1 MAESMI
7 DPSAQPASAESRQ
20 RVNVG
25 PSGRLVS
32 LLGGGALTA
41 IGLGRRSLGGLLMAM
56 AGGSLLYRGAT
67 GHCSVY
73 ASLGIDT
80 HQGNGKSEPIHIT
93 EALTIDRHKDE
104 LYGFWRD
111 AEHLPQF
118 MRFLEAVRKI
128 DDRHVEWLARIPGGM
143 GTLRWETEIT
153 EDEAGEKIAWRTL
166 PGSDLEETGTIR
178 FEEAAGGRGTVV
190 RIDVDYRPPGHGVGL
205 LAGKLLN
212 PAFAELLRED
222 LRRFKSLMETGE
234 VPTIE
239 GQPTGNIH

>member
-1 MAESMI
+1 MAENI
-7 DPSAQPASAESRQ
+7 DYPSAPSAESRQ
-20 RVNVG
+20 GGVNVG

-41 IGLGRRSLGGLLMAM
+41 IGLGRRSLGGLFMAI

-80 HQGNGKSEPIHIT
+80 HQVNGKSEPIHIT
-93 EALTIDRHKDE
+93 ESLTIDRHKDE

-111 AEHLPQF
+111 ADHLPKF

-128 DDRHVEWLARIPGGM
+128 DDRHAEWLARIPAGL

-153 EDEAGEKIAWRTL
+153 EDEPGARIAWRTL
-166 PGSDLEETGTIR
+166 PGSDLEETGSIR
-178 FEEAAGGRGTVV
+178 FEEASGGRGTVV
-190 RIDVDYRPPGHGVGL
+190 RMDLHYRPPAAGIGH
-205 LAGKLLN
+205 LAARFLN
-212 PAFAELLRED
+212 PAFAEMLRED

-234 VPTIE
+234 IPTIE
-239 GQPTGNIH
+239 GQPMGNVH